1 MLVASLIT
9 GPVIYLLGLVSFG
22 WSISIVLF
30 VMGMFQYIGMPISE
44 AYIISHTS
52 ERNRSSVLGIYY
64 FASRGG
70 PGIIVPVIG
79 YLFDRFSFGT
89 SFTIVGTTLFIIAL
103 GCSVFLWGS
112 RD

>member
-1 MLVASLIT
+1 
-9 GPVIYLLGLVSFG
+9 
-22 WSISIVLF
+22 
-30 VMGMFQYIGMPISE
+30 MGMSQYISMPISE

-79 YLFDRFSFGT
+79 YWFDRFGFGA
-89 SFTIVGTTLFIIAL
+89 SFTIVGATLIVIAL
-103 GCSVFLWGS
+103 GCSVFLWRS
-112 RD
+112 RDSSSFK